1 MGLYSRENI
10 ESYINE
16 LIKHLNS
23 LHIWNKLP
31 SNPDDWRISTEVIL
45 DKASVEF
52 KRKFVADMAKY
63 LVEHNLIMTGKE
75 LAEIMNLNDIR
86 TQYDTEYFG
95 GRGTYTLIR
104 NIWNYYYE
112 QKDYIMAYYISRAFV
127 DQNGKYPYE

>member
-45 DKASVEF
+45 DEASVEY
-52 KRKFVADMAKY
+52 KRQFVADIAKY

-112 QKDYIMAYYISRAFV
+112 QKIT
-127 DQNGKYPYE
+127 